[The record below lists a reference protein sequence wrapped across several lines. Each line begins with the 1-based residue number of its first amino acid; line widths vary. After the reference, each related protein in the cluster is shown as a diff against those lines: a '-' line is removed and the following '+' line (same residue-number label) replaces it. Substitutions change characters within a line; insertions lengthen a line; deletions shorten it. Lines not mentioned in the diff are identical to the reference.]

1 MDFATLDAPL
11 AHWAARFPDRIALDD
26 GTRQVTFAALHR
38 AVVARAAYLRDIAAP
53 QHVWLDATLWDG
65 APTTDDGD
73 VSGTS
78 GASVGAS
85 GVASRAGT
93 DDVAPASDAPSS
105 DVGRQSDALPTA
117 RHDDPIARLRDFLAI
132 IHSGRAAAVADDD
145 WPDAVRARLAG
156 ALAETPATPDAPSAL
171 TPFYVGFTSG
181 STGLPKG
188 FRRHHRSWVESLRAA
203 LDAFGPG
210 AQSRVF
216 CPGRLSHS
224 LFLFGAL
231 QGLWTGAG
239 VVLQPRFSAARAFH
253 ALRDDRSGPHAHCI
267 VAVPSQLAMM
277 LDVAA
282 RRKLPP
288 LDGVTLVMI
297 SGARW
302 MRERTPALRALFPNA
317 RIIEF
322 YGASET
328 SFVAWTDADERLP
341 GAVVGRPFDS
351 VALRIAPL
359 QPPSAD
365 GAGLIFVRS
374 PMLFNDYVYANADGA
389 IDDTAA
395 IRETDVC
402 SGSGSEHDPHGDWLS
417 VRDVGYLDGAGR
429 LCLIGRAKRMLV
441 TQGKNLFPEEV
452 EAVLRAHPWVEDAS
466 VHGIEDAIRGRA
478 LVAAVRWRQGAGSP
492 PAGMDEQVRAD
503 RRNDSAE
510 TPRPFRDET
519 PETVLPPSAAALAQ
533 WCRTQLEP
541 YKTPRRFFV
550 CGDAHRWP
558 ATTSGKTD
566 HPALAILLE
575 HACRVRPADARTDPN
590 GEDRIDTPH
599 DTLQAL

>member
-11 AHWAARFPDRIALDD
+11 AHWASQFPNRIALDD
-26 GTRQVTFAALHR
+26 GTRQLTFAALHR
-38 AVVARAAYLRDIAAP
+38 AVSARAAYLRDIAAP
-53 QHVWLDATLWDG
+53 QHVWLDAALW
-65 APTTDDGD
+65 A
-73 VSGTS
+73 
-78 GASVGAS
+78 
-85 GVASRAGT
+85 
-93 DDVAPASDAPSS
+93 DAPET
-105 DVGRQSDALPTA
+105 DAQTA
-117 RHDDPIARLRDFLAI
+117 LARDPADSEAGGTAAAAASHDDPIARLRDFLAI

-145 WPDAVRARLAG
+145 WPQAVRGRLAD
-156 ALAETPATPDAPSAL
+156 ALADTPSTLAAPSPL

-239 VVLQPRFSAARAFH
+239 VVLQPRFSAARALQT
-253 ALRDDRSGPHAHCI
+253 LRDGEHCV
-267 VAVPSQLAMM
+267 VAVPSQLALM

-282 RRKLPP
+282 RRKLAP
-288 LDGVTLVMI
+288 LEGVTLVMI

-328 SFVAWTDADERLP
+328 SFVAWTDADDALP
-341 GAVVGRPFDS
+341 GAVVGRPFATVD
-351 VALRIAPL
+351 LRIAPL
-359 QPPSAD
+359 QPPSTD

-374 PMLFNDYVYANADGA
+374 PMLFNDYVYAAAAGT

-395 IRETDVC
+395 VRETGDAQ
-402 SGSGSEHDPHGDWLS
+402 GDWLS
-417 VRDVGYLDGAGR
+417 VRDVGYLDDVGR

-452 EAVLRAHPWVEDAS
+452 EAVLRAHPWVDDAS
-466 VHGIEDAIRGRA
+466 VHGVPDAIRGRA
-478 LVAAVRWRQGAGSP
+478 LVAAVRWRQNAGPSDN
-492 PAGMDEQVRAD
+492 ALMDETIGAAIAD
-503 RRNDSAE
+503 GD
-510 TPRPFRDET
+510 TD
-519 PETVLPPSAAALAQ
+519 LPPSAAELAR
-533 WCRTQLEP
+533 WCRARLEP

-550 CGDAHRWP
+550 CTDNTAWP
-558 ATTSGKTD
+558 CTTSGKTD
-566 HPALAILLE
+566 HPTLAARLDR
-575 HACRVRPADARTDPN
+575 ACAAQAAIAAQASAGSQRSTETIEPADPASDSLRP
-590 GEDRIDTPH
+590 
-599 DTLQAL
+599 L

>member
-11 AHWAARFPDRIALDD
+11 AHWAAHFPDRIALDD
-26 GTRQVTFAALHR
+26 GIRQVTFAALHR

-53 QHVWLDATLWDG
+53 QHVWLDAALWDA
-65 APTTDDGD
+65 APRTDDD
-73 VSGTS
+73 D
-78 GASVGAS
+78 ASTEA
-85 GVASRAGT
+85 AAIDAMRDAH
-93 DDVAPASDAPSS
+93 AP
-105 DVGRQSDALPTA
+105 PTA

-132 IHSGRAAAVADDD
+132 IHSGRAAVVADDD

-156 ALAETPATPDAPSAL
+156 ALADTPATPGAPHAL

-210 AQSRVF
+210 AHSRVF

-239 VVLQPRFSAARAFH
+239 VVLQPRFSAARAFN
-253 ALRDDRSGPHAHCI
+253 ALRNRSKGADGHCI
-267 VAVPSQLAMM
+267 VAVPSQLAVM
-277 LDVAA
+277 LDIAA
-282 RRKLPP
+282 RRTLPP

-328 SFVAWTDADERLP
+328 SFVAWTDADENLP
-341 GAVVGRPFDS
+341 GAVVGRPFDT

-389 IDDTAA
+389 VDDTAA
-395 IRETDVC
+395 IREPDDSA
-402 SGSGSEHDPHGDWLS
+402 SGNAPRGDWLS
-417 VRDVGYLDGAGR
+417 VRDVGYLDAAGR

-452 EAVLRAHPWVEDAS
+452 EAVLRTHPWVDDAS

-478 LVAAVRWRQGAGSP
+478 LVAAVRWRQSGSASPATLVDARAHADGQGSHDGPSDGPGAPHGA
-492 PAGMDEQVRAD
+492 AGTGAEAAQTVR
-503 RRNDSAE
+503 
-510 TPRPFRDET
+510 
-519 PETVLPPSAAALAQ
+519 PPSAADLAQ
-533 WCRTQLEP
+533 WCRAHLEP

-550 CGDAHRWP
+550 CVDAVQWP

-566 HPALAILLE
+566 HPALALLLE
-575 HACRVRPADARTDPN
+575 HASGVRTAKTKKHPIGN
-590 GEDRIDTPH
+590 GPH
-599 DTLQAL
+599 DVPRDTLQPL